1 MSSKRVFYGGARNLT
16 VYIISNYSGGTA
28 KQQENAQTR
37 LLTAPPFDPTKETI
51 KVVKQYARGESFRV
65 DRVFLEKKY
74 IVDATSIINKLKEKN
89 IYNSKVAE
97 IEPDM
102 VDVYEENDEEF

>member
-1 MSSKRVFYGGARNLT
+1 MT
-16 VYIISNYSGGTA
+16 VYIISNYSKGTA

-51 KVVKQYARGESFRV
+51 KVVKQYADGEGFRAH
-65 DRVFLEKKY
+65 RVFLEKKY